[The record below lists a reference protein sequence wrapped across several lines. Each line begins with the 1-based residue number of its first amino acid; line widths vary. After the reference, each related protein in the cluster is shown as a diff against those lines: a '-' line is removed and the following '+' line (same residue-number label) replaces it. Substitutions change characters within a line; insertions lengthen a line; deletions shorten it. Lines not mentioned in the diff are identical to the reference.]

1 VKITSA
7 LAAAAAVAAAGSM
20 GFIGAPIASA
30 EDPTTTSIGS
40 QAKLVDGNVVQGW
53 TISNLKT
60 STDPIPYPVSGTL
73 WEATA
78 TDEALQGGASPIV
91 SNFNARARSG
101 QTYRALFGVASPQGV
116 NPATLGQGDKT
127 TGKVYFDVTGDTPD
141 SVVYNA
147 GGQDLLVWV
156 KSAAPAS
163 QGGGQWRPA
172 QTGGSQSTAA
182 PAPTPVT
189 PGAPPPA
196 GTPGAAGVAGS
207 APSGAEG
214 TPLPAATEG
223 VPGAPLPTGSQ
234 GTPLPAGS
242 QGTPLPAGSQ
252 GTPAPAA
259 AGTAEGTPQPAS
271 VQGTP
276 TSEGTQGAPAP
287 AGSQGTPAAP
297 TSAAA
302 PTTTVAPAPPH

>member
-1 VKITSA
+1 MKITNA

-30 EDPTTTSIGS
+30 EDPTTTLIGS
-40 QAKLVDGNVVQGW
+40 QAKLVDGNVVQSW

-60 STDPIPYPVSGTL
+60 SSDPIPYPVSGTL

-78 TDEALQGGASPIV
+78 TDEALQGGATPIV

-101 QTYRALFGVASPQGV
+101 QTYRALFGVATPQGV
-116 NPATLGQGDKT
+116 NPATLGQGEKT
-127 TGKVYFDVTGDTPD
+127 SGKVYFDVTGDTPD

-156 KSAAPAS
+156 KSATTAS

-172 QTGGSQSTAA
+172 QTGVAGTAA
-182 PAPTPVT
+182 PAAAPAT
-189 PGAPPPA
+189 PGAPAPA
-196 GTPGAAGVAGS
+196 GTPGAAAPAGS
-207 APSGAEG
+207 TPSGAEG

-223 VPGAPLPTGSQ
+223 VPGTPLPTGSQGTPLPAGSQ

-259 AGTAEGTPQPAS
+259 AGTADGTPQPAS
-271 VQGTP
+271 VQG
-276 TSEGTQGAPAP
+276 A
-287 AGSQGTPAAP
+287 PAAP

-302 PTTTVAPAPPH
+302 PTTVAPAPPH